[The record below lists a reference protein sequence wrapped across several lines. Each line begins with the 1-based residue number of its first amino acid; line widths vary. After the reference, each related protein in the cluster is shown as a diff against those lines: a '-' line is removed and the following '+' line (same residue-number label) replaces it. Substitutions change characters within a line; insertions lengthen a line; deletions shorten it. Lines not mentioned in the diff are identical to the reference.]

1 MHNDFSTEQK
11 QIGKSIHKP
20 NHSLKCIV
28 VLLFQE
34 VVLLTHY
41 VAVYG
46 FK

>member
-1 MHNDFSTEQK
+1 MRKDFSTEQK
-11 QIGKSIHKP
+11 QISKSIPKP

-28 VLLFQE
+28 VRLFQE
-34 VVLLTHY
+34 VVPFTHY